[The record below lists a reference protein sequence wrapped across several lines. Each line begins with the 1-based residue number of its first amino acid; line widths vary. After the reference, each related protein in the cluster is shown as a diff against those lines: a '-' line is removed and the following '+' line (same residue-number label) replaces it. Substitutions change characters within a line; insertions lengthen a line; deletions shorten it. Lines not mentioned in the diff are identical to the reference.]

1 MASRTRNST
10 ILAASV
16 SESPSLLLPSLTVAH
31 GQASSSIAATTSDI
45 IALFSSLQ
53 LENSISYTIGAH
65 HSMFDP
71 STTGVLGSDFVT
83 NIPISRSI
91 EQHYTTPFVSCFA
104 LTSVS
109 IASQTQLNHTASAF
123 LFFNP
128 GIGLDGSLAN
138 FHLFQHHHRF
148 DSTIHRSTCPKLL
161 SVLYCLGSEW
171 HQSISLQK
179 IKVRSLMSVSHEIG
193 ATIMFKTT
201 AREMWTNLHDRF
213 NQSNG
218 HRILQLKTSINN
230 YKPNT
235 PCTCGAM
242 QKVQDY
248 YSGDQILQFLTGLN
262 KSYWG
267 IRAQIILLDPLLPL
281 SKVFS
286 VFVQQEC
293 QRCLGNII
301 IVAPAPAPAKPKP
314 NHPSQSKKPHLTTI
328 LNQVT
333 WLRSAISSMVF
344 HQDMVT
350 KRRILLP
357 LG

>member
-10 ILAASV
+10 IPAASV

-138 FHLFQHHHRF
+138 FHLFQHHHGF
-148 DSTIHRSTCPKLL
+148 DSNIHRPSHNSPEENALVPDHDGTSSHQKGIPQNVIDTNTHAPDLYEVPSTPKDSTTNSLL
-161 SVLYCLGSEW
+161 
-171 HQSISLQK
+171 
-179 IKVRSLMSVSHEIG
+179 
-193 ATIMFKTT
+193 
-201 AREMWTNLHDRF
+201 
-213 NQSNG
+213 
-218 HRILQLKTSINN
+218 IN
-230 YKPNT
+230 
-235 PCTCGAM
+235 
-242 QKVQDY
+242 
-248 YSGDQILQFLTGLN
+248 DQMKF
-262 KSYWG
+262 
-267 IRAQIILLDPLLPL
+267 
-281 SKVFS
+281 
-286 VFVQQEC
+286 
-293 QRCLGNII
+293 RCLWAISNETVAGIEISFKEKDTKYLEFLFVYYMDDLIREDHHWELFDRLSPRKRRNII
-301 IVAPAPAPAKPKP
+301 NLTEEMVVSNEYTELAPC
-314 NHPSQSKKPHLTTI
+314 KK
-328 LNQVT
+328 
-333 WLRSAISSMVF
+333 
-344 HQDMVT
+344 
-350 KRRILLP
+350 
-357 LG
+357 